1 MSTVPPD
8 GFEDLMSAYAAA
20 VNRDYAQAVRAVASE
35 WFSGVIRR
43 TPVAEKNGGRMRGN
57 WLTSA
62 GAPNFS
68 VTDRTDESGALADA
82 HNNID
87 PFGVTYLTNNLP
99 YAERRE
105 HEGGRPVVGSKRNPF
120 QYGKGV
126 GGGFVEE
133 ELKRVMSNVER
144 IVKGA

>member
-1 MSTVPPD
+1 MRTVTPD
-8 GFEDLMSAYAAA
+8 GFEDLMVAYAAA
-20 VNRDYAQAVRAVASE
+20 VGRDYAQAVRAVGFE
-35 WFSGVIRR
+35 WFAGVIRR
-43 TPVAEKNGGRMRGN
+43 TKPDTGRMRGN

-82 HNNID
+82 RNNID

-105 HEGGRPVVGSKRNPF
+105 HEGFAPVVGSKRNPF
-120 QYGKGV
+120 QYGQGV

-133 ELKRVMSNVER
+133 ELTRVVQNMER
-144 IVKGA
+144 IVKNA